1 MKTKVAMEN
10 GRKPKWQWRMDENQS
25 GNGEWTKPKVAIENG
40 RKPKWQWRMDET
52 QSGNREWVK
61 TKVAMENGQFRDTGN
76 IGHQTQKDE

>member
-1 MKTKVAMEN
+1 M
-10 GRKPKWQWRMDENQS
+10 
-25 GNGEWTKPKVAIENG
+25 AIENG